1 MQPYLDLLRR
11 RDYAL
16 LWAGATV
23 SELGDGMSFVALV
36 WLILE
41 RGGDAGTVGWLSA
54 AYTAPVVIGGLAAGI
69 ILDRFDRRRVLAGD
83 NLVRGAAIASVP
95 IASALGVLSTAQL
108 FVVAAVYGLLYM
120 TSVAGIPSLIP
131 DLVSEDELTTANA
144 MESISYGLGGLV
156 GPALAGIVIAIFSAP
171 VVLAIDAASYAV
183 FVVCL
188 LAMGPSS
195 FAVEHR
201 PAAERRPAGAATV
214 APATESSAADA
225 PAAVPPRPRAGGG
238 LGPAIRFILGA
249 PAIVAITVIYMGLN
263 LSTGVFTVL
272 APVYSRDVLG
282 GDATT
287 YGAILSAFE
296 AGGLV
301 GLIVVGAIRWRWP
314 LGRSIAVATFSAGL
328 ALGLLLV
335 RPSFLPTL
343 LILAAAGLFASS
355 LTAWAQTIRMR
366 LIPPE
371 LRGRVFAL
379 LRTTMQSTRP
389 IGAVVGG
396 VLLAG
401 GDPIPAI
408 AATAGFVVIPGAI
421 GLWLP
426 ALGRGPT
433 AEPDRGP
440 A

>member
-1 MQPYLDLLRR
+1 MRRYLDLLRR

-16 LWAGATV
+16 LWGGATV

-41 RGGDAGTVGWLSA
+41 RGGDAGMVGWLAA
-54 AYTAPVVIGGLAAGI
+54 AYTAPVVVGGLAAGM

-83 NLVRGAAIASVP
+83 NLIRGAAIASIP

-108 FVVAAVYGLLYM
+108 LVVAGVYGLLYM

-144 MESISYGLGGLV
+144 MESISFGLGGLV
-156 GPALAGIVIAIFSAP
+156 GPALGGIVIAIFNAP
-171 VVLAIDAASYAV
+171 VALAIDAASYAV

-188 LAMGPSS
+188 LAMGP
-195 FAVEHR
+195 V
-201 PAAERRPAGAATV
+201 ERRPAAATG
-214 APATESSAADA
+214 
-225 PAAVPPRPRAGGG
+225 AGGASPSVPQRRATSRG

-263 LSTGVFTVL
+263 LSTGVFSVL

-301 GLIVVGAIRWRWP
+301 GLIVVGAMRWRWP

-379 LRTTMQSTRP
+379 LRTTMQSARP
-389 IGAVVGG
+389 IGAILGG
-396 VLLAG
+396 LLLAG

-433 AEPDRGP
+433 AEPDGSP
-440 A
+440 AERN

>member
-1 MQPYLDLLRR
+1 MRRYLDLLRR

-16 LWAGATV
+16 MWGGATV
-23 SELGDGMSFVALV
+23 SALGDGMSFVALV

-41 RGGDAGTVGWLSA
+41 RGGDAGTVGWMAA
-54 AYTAPVVIGGLAAGI
+54 AYTAPVVVGGLAAGI
-69 ILDRFDRRRVLAGD
+69 VLDRFDRRRVLVAD

-95 IASALGVLSTAQL
+95 IASALGILSTAQL

-120 TSVAGIPSLIP
+120 TSLAGIPSLIP
-131 DLVSEDELTTANA
+131 DLVDEDELTTANA
-144 MESISYGLGGLV
+144 MESISYGIAGLV
-156 GPALAGIVIAIFSAP
+156 GPAIAGVVIAIFSAT
-171 VVLAIDAASYAV
+171 VVLAIDAASYGV

-188 LAMGPSS
+188 LAMGASS
-195 FAVEHR
+195 FGAEHQPAV
-201 PAAERRPAGAATV
+201 AA
-214 APATESSAADA
+214 SDA
-225 PAAVPPRPRAGGG
+225 PAAAPSAGPRPVAGGG

-263 LSTGVFTVL
+263 VSTGVFTVL
-272 APVYSRDVLG
+272 APVYARDVLG

-287 YGAILSAFE
+287 YGALLSVFT
-296 AGGLV
+296 AGELI

-314 LGRSIAVATFSAGL
+314 LGRSIAVATFTAGL
-328 ALGLLLV
+328 ALGLLLA
-335 RPSFLPTL
+335 RPPFVPTL
-343 LILAAAGLFASS
+343 AILAAAGLSVSS

-389 IGAVVGG
+389 IGAIVGG

-408 AATAGFVVIPGAI
+408 AAMAGFVVIPGAI

>member
-1 MQPYLDLLRR
+1 MRRYVDLLRR

-16 LWAGATV
+16 LWGGATV

-41 RGGDAGTVGWLSA
+41 RGGDAGTVSWLAA
-54 AYTAPVVIGGLAAGI
+54 AYTAPVVAGGLAAGI
-69 ILDRFDRRRVLAGD
+69 ILDRFDRRRVLVGD
-83 NLVRGAAIASVP
+83 NLVRGVAIASVP

-120 TSVAGIPSLIP
+120 TSAAGIPSLIP

-144 MESISYGLGGLV
+144 MESISFGLGGLV
-156 GPALAGIVIAIFSAP
+156 GPARGGIVIAISNAP
-171 VVLAIDAASYAV
+171 VALAIDAASYAV

-188 LAMGPSS
+188 LAMGP
-195 FAVEHR
+195 V
-201 PAAERRPAGAATV
+201 ERRPAAATGAGGAAPS
-214 APATESSAADA
+214 APRRPAT
-225 PAAVPPRPRAGGG
+225 GGG
-238 LGPAIRFILGA
+238 LGPAIRFIVGA

-263 LSTGVFTVL
+263 LSTGVFSVL

-282 GDATT
+282 GDAPT

-301 GLIVVGAIRWRWP
+301 GLIVVGAMRWRWP

-328 ALGLLLV
+328 ALSLLLA

-389 IGAVVGG
+389 IGAILGG
-396 VLLAG
+396 LLLAG

-433 AEPDRGP
+433 AEPDGRP

>member
-1 MQPYLDLLRR
+1 MRRYLDLLRR

-16 LWAGATV
+16 LWGGATV

-36 WLILE
+36 WLLLE
-41 RGGDAGTVGWLSA
+41 RGGDAAAVGWLAA
-54 AYTAPVVIGGLAAGI
+54 AYTAPVVVGGLAAGI
-69 ILDRFDRRRVLAGD
+69 ILDRFDRRRVLVGD
-83 NLVRGAAIASVP
+83 NLVRGAAIASIP

-120 TSVAGIPSLIP
+120 TSAAGIPSLIP

-144 MESISYGLGGLV
+144 MESISFGLGGLI
-156 GPALAGIVIAIFSAP
+156 GPALGGIVIAIFNAP
-171 VVLAIDAASYAV
+171 VVLAIDAASYGL

-188 LAMGPSS
+188 LAMGT
-195 FAVEHR
+195 V
-201 PAAERRPAGAATV
+201 ERRRAAATGAGGASPS
-214 APATESSAADA
+214 APQG
-225 PAAVPPRPRAGGG
+225 RAIGGG

-263 LSTGVFTVL
+263 LSTGVFSVL

-287 YGAILSAFE
+287 YGTILSAFE

-301 GLIVVGAIRWRWP
+301 GLIVVGAMRWRWP

-389 IGAVVGG
+389 IGAILGG
-396 VLLAG
+396 LLLAG

-433 AEPDRGP
+433 AEPDGRP

>member
-1 MQPYLDLLRR
+1 MRRYLDLLRR

-16 LWAGATV
+16 LWGGATV

-41 RGGDAGTVGWLSA
+41 RGGDAGTVGWLAA
-54 AYTAPVVIGGLAAGI
+54 AYTAPVVVGGLAAGI
-69 ILDRFDRRRVLAGD
+69 ILDRFDRRRVLVGD

-131 DLVSEDELTTANA
+131 DLVSEDDLTTANA
-144 MESISYGLGGLV
+144 MESISFGLGGLV
-156 GPALAGIVIAIFSAP
+156 GPALGGIVIAIFNAP

-188 LAMGPSS
+188 LAMGP
-195 FAVEHR
+195 V
-201 PAAERRPAGAATV
+201 ERRPAAATGAGGASPSV
-214 APATESSAADA
+214 PQRRAT
-225 PAAVPPRPRAGGG
+225 GGG
-238 LGPAIRFILGA
+238 LGPAIRFILGV

-263 LSTGVFTVL
+263 LSTGVFSVL

-301 GLIVVGAIRWRWP
+301 GLIVVGAMRWRWP

-389 IGAVVGG
+389 IGAILGG
-396 VLLAG
+396 LLLAG

-433 AEPDRGP
+433 AEPDGRP